1 MATGDDDDATTTI
14 FNATNGPSLH
24 DDDRETFANDGMIS
38 LGNER
43 ISHPRTTEERWQRLI
58 DMVDHRTS
66 SIIVNDDIDIDID
79 IDGRHHP
86 SHHPAE
92 GEFVDDGPSDLID
105 RNRDGGARRRRL
117 DFFRRNKSSSRRNII
132 GKNDD
137 DTARTNEIS
146 KEEMDCPVV
155 VTNIDEL
162 QMAVLVD
169 KIPLRDVGFRFPIT
183 GIGSESIPPGGDD
196 AVAASAYE
204 SVRASSRGEGT
215 TFQRHDPVINGS
227 LSSLLTYRAKTSAD
241 PIDIANYQ
249 HGIELMSHHPV
260 LSIVRRRVETK
271 SRPGRR
277 SIDDDSHLALVI
289 EGGGMRGAVSAGMA
303 AALSTLDLLDAFDSI
318 HGSSAG
324 AIVGAYLVSRQLCTD
339 VYTDIM
345 PAAGPR
351 FASRRRGM
359 VNFGVDWLGDLIRRK
374 LLTPSSDDVASDASD
389 DGPDGICVDESDDFD
404 NDNAT
409 SWWCE
414 DGDDVSSIELAMGTS
429 NWNRSTDA
437 SSRQGRRWTDD
448 HYDGVVLE
456 SANYLLSNV
465 FGAAKSYVSMPL
477 LSVTRRLGMA
487 LRPALS
493 AIDFASSMRQYLKR
507 RPGMNLTGSWYR
519 MIWMMF
525 KFVPY
530 TLFSSTRKAFATE
543 EFSQPMKD
551 VVEAAALP
559 EGTNAMYGFT
569 KRRKIRNLV
578 RPQEEKK
585 YDPTG
590 RVDDGGGKVGIYP
603 CLEASMLVPG
613 AAGPPIQL
621 IRSKNRQFVEQRGR
635 FFMFLSRREL
645 NRRKVINSHICYDA
659 FCYEPIPYR
668 SAVEKANATHVLAL
682 RSRPD
687 GCVVESRQHM
697 YERIV
702 APLYFRKHGISQ
714 VAKLFSSGGSQYRYV
729 EDILTLNAGLSH
741 GITIGR
747 NQSMVDDDFS
757 RGVKIPPTKLL
768 CGTDTTDNVKV
779 ADWRRAHLLPINLP
793 FGSPELPPLCQDKDE
808 VIRAVRDG
816 YAAAFDVIA
825 PIAGLPFD
833 SKIISGEMVAKIL
846 FPDGDDDISVL
857 DKPVKVKSSYI
868 GEGDEEAKRLS
879 FAAWITKKRK
889 ARRKAKDEIASHP
902 DGILARR
909 VQRRTSSFHETDQY
923 ILEGD
928 TLEYIETEAL
938 LAALP
943 GFRDGRLDHIADN
956 LLANQERKR
965 K

>member
-1 MATGDDDDATTTI
+1 
-14 FNATNGPSLH
+14 
-24 DDDRETFANDGMIS
+24 
-38 LGNER
+38 
-43 ISHPRTTEERWQRLI
+43 
-58 DMVDHRTS
+58 MVDHRTS
-66 SIIVNDDIDIDID
+66 SIIVNDDIDID

-92 GEFVDDGPSDLID
+92 GEFVDDGPSDIID
-105 RNRDGGARRRRL
+105 RTATAAQGGGA
-117 DFFRRNKSSSRRNII
+117 
-132 GKNDD
+132 
-137 DTARTNEIS
+137 
-146 KEEMDCPVV
+146 
-155 VTNIDEL
+155 
-162 QMAVLVD
+162 
-169 KIPLRDVGFRFPIT
+169 

-465 FGAAKSYVSMPL
+465 LGAAKSYVSMPL

-493 AIDFASSMRQYLKR
+493 AIDFASSMRTMETVAFNSKDGDFFGLVQEDDASATNSR
-507 RPGMNLTGSWYR
+507 SGSWYR

-833 SKIISGEMVAKIL
+833 SKVISGEMVAKIL

-889 ARRKAKDEIASHP
+889 ARRKAKDDCLAS
-902 DGILARR
+902 RR
-909 VQRRTSSFHETDQY
+909 DLSQTS
-923 ILEGD
+923 
-928 TLEYIETEAL
+928 AK
-938 LAALP
+938 
-943 GFRDGRLDHIADN
+943 ADF
-956 LLANQERKR
+956 LIS
-965 K
+965 